1 MLGVG
6 VEPPPDST
14 EPSLSVAIWL
24 GSPATAPRSACVIW
38 PIFSSSVMRLSRS
51 LTRFATGW
59 AESRYA
65 ARAGAALRCAN
76 WPVTGVAWPAET
88 APAGTNDMS
97 RTPTAINDVRA
108 WETMLSSR

>member
-65 ARAGAALRCAN
+65 ARAALQVRQLACDWGRLAGRDG
-76 WPVTGVAWPAET
+76 TGWQQRHEQNP
-88 APAGTNDMS
+88 NCDQ
-97 RTPTAINDVRA
+97 
-108 WETMLSSR
+108 